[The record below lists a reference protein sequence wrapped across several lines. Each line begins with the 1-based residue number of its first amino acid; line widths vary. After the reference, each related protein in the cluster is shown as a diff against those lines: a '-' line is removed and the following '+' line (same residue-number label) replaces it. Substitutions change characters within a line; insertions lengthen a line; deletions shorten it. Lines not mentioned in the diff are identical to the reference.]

1 MGLVASHTSSKGRHG
16 YGTEYKLVLPERIG
30 RARASPEWWSQIVQ
44 MKTEHEKHENQT
56 SIFASP
62 STINRKKT
70 ARGGRS
76 FTNMF
81 NAFITSTRDVSWE
94 KFFGVQS
101 KEIFCLSWKKKKKQ
115 TLAND

>member
-94 KFFGVQS
+94 KFFGS
-101 KEIFCLSWKKKKKQ
+101 KVKKSFAYPGRRRKRSKH
-115 TLAND
+115 